1 MSETGSTAATRKPRK
16 TQRGVVV
23 SDKMD
28 KTLTVKVERTFS
40 HPMYEKRVRRSTKL
54 YAHDEKNEGRVG
66 DLVELMESRPMSKQ
80 KRWRLVRVLRR
91 PES

>member
-28 KTLTVKVERTFS
+28 KTLTVKIEVSLFTLARRTAWCS
-40 HPMYEKRVRRSTKL
+40 
-54 YAHDEKNEGRVG
+54 
-66 DLVELMESRPMSKQ
+66 
-80 KRWRLVRVLRR
+80 
-91 PES
+91 